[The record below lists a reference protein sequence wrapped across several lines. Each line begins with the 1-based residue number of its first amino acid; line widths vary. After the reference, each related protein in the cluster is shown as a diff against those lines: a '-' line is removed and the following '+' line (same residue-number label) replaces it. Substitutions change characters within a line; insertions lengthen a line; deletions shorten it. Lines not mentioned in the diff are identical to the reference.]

1 MVRRRI
7 KAQIPFRTG
16 GVTYENT
23 LLGSV
28 IKLMTRIRS
37 KMRIASTT
45 KDLELRQV
53 WGSRI
58 QLKPGRKKK

>member
-1 MVRRRI
+1 MPRGIYVVRRRI

-37 KMRIASTT
+37 KMRIACTT
-45 KDLELRQV
+45 KYPEL
-53 WGSRI
+53 
-58 QLKPGRKKK
+58 